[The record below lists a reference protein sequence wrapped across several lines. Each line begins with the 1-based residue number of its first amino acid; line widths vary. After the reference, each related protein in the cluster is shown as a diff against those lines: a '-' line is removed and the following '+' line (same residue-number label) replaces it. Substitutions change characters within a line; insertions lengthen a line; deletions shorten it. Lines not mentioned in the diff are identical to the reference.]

1 MKHVLASFIF
11 ASLAYC
17 IPTYEE
23 TVPYDK
29 GAISDIVSG
38 PQIESEPF
46 IDKENS
52 RYYGRLVT
60 TDGPAHHKKP
70 TAHLEP
76 VFEDKPREESLTE
89 EQMEWFLKTFFPDV
103 YGGNNE
109 NVQPKSDDI
118 EHDRKVGAKR
128 KNKPRRDTK
137 RRKLD
142 SEYDF

>member
-29 GAISDIVSG
+29 GDISNIVSG
-38 PQIESEPF
+38 PQIESQPF
-46 IDKENS
+46 IDMASS

-70 TAHLEP
+70 TAHRGP

-103 YGGNNE
+103 YSGNNE
-109 NVQPKSDDI
+109 NFRPKSDDI
-118 EHDRKVGAKR
+118 QHDRKVGAKR
-128 KNKPRRDTK
+128 KNKSKRNTK
-137 RRKLD
+137 KRKFRA
-142 SEYDF
+142 EYDF